1 MTSAWWT
8 TRSMRAVAQVA
19 FGKMVGQSRN
29 ARLVVSTR
37 LFFLVASADDLE
49 EEVCVSVV
57 EGEKADLVD
66 DEQADLRG
74 VAKTA
79 IEGARRLLCGEVE
92 QELRGRQEEHAVS
105 REDGLVRDVLGDH
118 GLAEPLR
125 RDEHDVAS
133 RLEEVEA
140 HDGLDERSLD
150 LRGPVPV
157 EVGHGL
163 ESLEAAACATPIE
176 PASGAV
182 LLLDVDHV
190 LKELLRAPS
199 LLGRQRDQIIE
210 SAAVASRPR
219 AWSRAFR
226 LLIGRPPALNRG
238 IRRRGD
244 RSDGARAE

>member
-1 MTSAWWT
+1 MFWAI
-8 TRSMRAVAQVA
+8 
-19 FGKMVGQSRN
+19 MV
-29 ARLVVSTR
+29 LP
-37 LFFLVASADDLE
+37 
-49 EEVCVSVV
+49 
-57 EGEKADLVD
+57 
-66 DEQADLRG
+66 
-74 VAKTA
+74 
-79 IEGARRLLCGEVE
+79 
-92 QELRGRQEEHAVS
+92 
-105 REDGLVRDVLGDH
+105 
-118 GLAEPLR
+118 EPLR

-163 ESLEAAACATPIE
+163 ESLEAAACATPIK

-210 SAAVASRPR
+210 LGCGGKQAEGVEPRLQAAHWSSSGAESRDSAAR
-219 AWSRAFR
+219 
-226 LLIGRPPALNRG
+226 
-238 IRRRGD
+238 
-244 RSDGARAE
+244 